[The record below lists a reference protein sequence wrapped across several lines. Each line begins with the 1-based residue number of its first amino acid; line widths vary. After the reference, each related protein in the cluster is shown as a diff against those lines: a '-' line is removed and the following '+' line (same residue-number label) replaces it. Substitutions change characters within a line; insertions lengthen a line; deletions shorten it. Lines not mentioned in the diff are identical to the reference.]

1 MAAAIFVDLI
11 TPPSSPVRASSG
23 AGASAAPT
31 GGCIDLC
38 TPPASPR
45 APLAP
50 VSKAKPDA
58 NDVASAKALG
68 KRKAEP
74 ADANA
79 HKTAKEEA
87 RPLAPQVS
95 PMEEADEE
103 VLETSAPPAPIQND
117 VEKGDDDDE
126 DVQCTGRSGANALSD
141 FPHARE
147 NCVAVKFVQGQEDK
161 CCSNCYCYVCDAPA
175 KGCPKWS
182 EHCKASHR
190 SAAWQQRRA
199 QWKAQQIAPA
209 AAQPRAAAPPVGS
222 SSWRRHSDG
231 DSGDDSDDDPYDRF
245 LGGLGRPANIQGEAR
260 WSCEQMLKAVEQIY
274 PEEHGEPK
282 GFAAG
287 MTLRP
292 YQRQSLAFM
301 INVERSH
308 DAALKGRQT
317 HFGKHPLMHRSGDVD
332 GTSVRGGWLVDEA
345 RAAAPLASPCS
356 PSHTCTSRD
365 APSPPLTAWQ
375 MGMGKTAVCT
385 ALALATRGQG
395 RTIVICNNTLV
406 GQWIDELKK
415 FGPDLKVCKFYGAP
429 PLREKK
435 SPAGGSGYFMRHHTH
450 LRPPHHIRPHH
461 SSPPSPPRSPSPHHR
476 TPPPRTP
483 PSPGGTHGASWKTA
497 DVVVTTPATKLP
509 PQEVDGSNALRCHRL
524 ILDESHLYERGA
536 DPKLPTTRMFDAGMD
551 HYSPDVVWCVTG
563 TPFSHSLEQLE
574 TQARLVGQWKHGLN
588 LSDLLRKCKQA
599 QSGEQIGWDHIN
611 NTPRLTITNQQVA
624 DKLKQVMIRHSKSQ
638 RIQGAEA
645 LSLPDAEVAT
655 VWLTMS
661 EDERLLYDLASCADG
676 APPAGQDHPTT
687 VATTRPPLLHHPLNP
702 PHHLRRPPR
711 PPPSPHHRLHLAPPP
726 AGIPKWADVNRVT
739 EATLADL
746 SKGLTKRRAALAQAF
761 ISKDELCNMSNRG
774 ISAAA
779 RAAYARLYGADTS
792 HAATKGSRW
801 EHRTKF
807 HALKADLSALCA
819 AQALGQPFAATS

>member
-23 AGASAAPT
+23 ASASAAPT

-199 QWKAQQIAPA
+199 QWKAQQTAPA

-274 PEEHGEPK
+274 PEEHEEPK

-287 MTLRP
+287 MILRP

-317 HFGKHPLMHRSGDVD
+317 HFGKHPLMHRSCDVD

-435 SPAGGSGYFMRHHTH
+435 SPAGG
-450 LRPPHHIRPHH
+450 
-461 SSPPSPPRSPSPHHR
+461 
-476 TPPPRTP
+476 
-483 PSPGGTHGASWKTA
+483 
-497 DVVVTTPATKLP
+497 
-509 PQEVDGSNALRCHRL
+509 
-524 ILDESHLYERGA
+524 
-536 DPKLPTTRMFDAGMD
+536 
-551 HYSPDVVWCVTG
+551 
-563 TPFSHSLEQLE
+563 
-574 TQARLVGQWKHGLN
+574 
-588 LSDLLRKCKQA
+588 
-599 QSGEQIGWDHIN
+599 
-611 NTPRLTITNQQVA
+611 
-624 DKLKQVMIRHSKSQ
+624 
-638 RIQGAEA
+638 
-645 LSLPDAEVAT
+645 
-655 VWLTMS
+655 
-661 EDERLLYDLASCADG
+661 ERLLHASPHT
-676 APPAGQDHPTT
+676 PPTTTPHPTPPQLSS
-687 VATTRPPLLHHPLNP
+687 VPTTLSVPTP
-702 PHHLRRPPR
+702 PHPSTSHPSISRRHAR
-711 PPPSPHHRLHLAPPP
+711 RQLEDGRRRRHHAGHQASTTGGRRLECAQVPPPDP
-726 AGIPKWADVNRVT
+726 
-739 EATLADL
+739 
-746 SKGLTKRRAALAQAF
+746 
-761 ISKDELCNMSNRG
+761 
-774 ISAAA
+774 
-779 RAAYARLYGADTS
+779 
-792 HAATKGSRW
+792 
-801 EHRTKF
+801 
-807 HALKADLSALCA
+807 
-819 AQALGQPFAATS
+819 

>member
-1 MAAAIFVDLI
+1 MSAPAVFVDLI
-11 TPPSSPVRASSG
+11 TPPGSPARASAG
-23 AGASAAPT
+23 AGPSAAPT

-50 VSKAKPDA
+50 VSKAKPAA

-74 ADANA
+74 IDANA

-87 RPLAPQVS
+87 RPLAPRVDGT

-117 VEKGDDDDE
+117 VEKGDDDDD

-175 KGCPKWS
+175 KGCQKWS

-199 QWKAQQIAPA
+199 QWKAQQAAPV
-209 AAQPRAAAPPVGS
+209 AAQPRAAAPPVGR
-222 SSWRRHSDG
+222 SSWQRHLDG
-231 DSGDDSDDDPYDRF
+231 DSDDDSEDDPYDRF

-274 PEEHGEPK
+274 PEEHDEPK

-301 INVERSH
+301 INVERSQ

-395 RTIVICNNTLV
+395 RTVVICNNTLV

-415 FGPDLKVCKFYGAP
+415 FGPDLKVCKFYGALP
-429 PLREKK
+429 PAQDQKTL
-435 SPAGGSGYFMRHHTH
+435 SHHTSSDPTTH
-450 LRPPHHIRPHH
+450 PPA
-461 SSPPSPPRSPSPHHR
+461 PPCNPSISTPP
-476 TPPPRTP
+476 PPPRTP
-483 PSPGGTHGASWKTA
+483 SISRRHA
-497 DVVVTTPATKLP
+497 
-509 PQEVDGSNALRCHRL
+509 RR
-524 ILDESHLYERGA
+524 
-536 DPKLPTTRMFDAGMD
+536 
-551 HYSPDVVWCVTG
+551 
-563 TPFSHSLEQLE
+563 QLE
-574 TQARLVGQWKHGLN
+574 DSRRRRHHAGHQAPTAGGRRLE
-588 LSDLLRKCKQA
+588 CA
-599 QSGEQIGWDHIN
+599 Q
-611 NTPRLTITNQQVA
+611 V
-624 DKLKQVMIRHSKSQ
+624 
-638 RIQGAEA
+638 
-645 LSLPDAEVAT
+645 
-655 VWLTMS
+655 
-661 EDERLLYDLASCADG
+661 
-676 APPAGQDHPTT
+676 
-687 VATTRPPLLHHPLNP
+687 
-702 PHHLRRPPR
+702 
-711 PPPSPHHRLHLAPPP
+711 PPPDP
-726 AGIPKWADVNRVT
+726 
-739 EATLADL
+739 
-746 SKGLTKRRAALAQAF
+746 
-761 ISKDELCNMSNRG
+761 
-774 ISAAA
+774 
-779 RAAYARLYGADTS
+779 
-792 HAATKGSRW
+792 
-801 EHRTKF
+801 
-807 HALKADLSALCA
+807 
-819 AQALGQPFAATS
+819 